1 MSKPVRLS
9 EEVYSRL
16 GNLAEGFETPS
27 DAMLRILNSYEYSES
42 YKLLKNAI
50 SAKIEILK
58 DEPLVD
64 KQEAGILLHYDQAA
78 VKRAIEQIIEENS
91 DYKFTYQQNIN
102 SIVVTVERN

>member
-1 MSKPVRLS
+1 MRKPVRIS

-42 YKLLKNAI
+42 YKLLNNTI
-50 SAKIEILK
+50 SAKIKILK
-58 DEPLVD
+58 DEPLVND
-64 KQEAGILLHYDQAA
+64 QEAGILLHYDQAA

-91 DYKFTYQQNIN
+91 DYKLTYQQNIN
-102 SIVVTVERN
+102 SIIITVEWN